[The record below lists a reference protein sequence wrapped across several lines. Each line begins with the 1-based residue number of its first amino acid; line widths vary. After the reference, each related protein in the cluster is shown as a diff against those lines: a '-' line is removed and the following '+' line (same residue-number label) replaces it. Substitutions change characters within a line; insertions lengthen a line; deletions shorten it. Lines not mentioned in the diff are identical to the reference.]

1 VEGHCLRLLYD
12 RERIT
17 AEEAAR
23 RFSRA
28 LSRANGAG
36 AVAGWIGGFLYGS
49 GQLLL
54 HFPPLFRLIDE
65 WVAGLAWEDFEQVV
79 PLLRRSFADFSRYD
93 RRKLMELVR
102 GAGTAAK
109 IDQEQKAV
117 PDDPVIEDLLQW
129 I

>member
-1 VEGHCLRLLYD
+1 
-12 RERIT
+12 
-17 AEEAAR
+17 
-23 RFSRA
+23 
-28 LSRANGAG
+28 
-36 AVAGWIGGFLYGS
+36 
-49 GQLLL
+49 
-54 HFPPLFRLIDE
+54 
-65 WVAGLAWEDFEQVV
+65 V